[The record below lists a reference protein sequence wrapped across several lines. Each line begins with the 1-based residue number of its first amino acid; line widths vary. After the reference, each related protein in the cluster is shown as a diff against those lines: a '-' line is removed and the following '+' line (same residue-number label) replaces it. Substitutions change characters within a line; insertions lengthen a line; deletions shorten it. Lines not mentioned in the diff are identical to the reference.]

1 MAQPSKFTADRRALI
16 LAALHVGC
24 SDETAAWHAG
34 VNKSTLSRWLERAE
48 HAADGG
54 TWNEFWLRVCEAKAG
69 SRLSVVGAA
78 FKAAVSPDRD
88 GTLAWKMAQRMEP
101 AFRPIET
108 EPRPIGPTVI
118 VLELPS
124 MPKRPSSTTIQ
135 QLPAG

>member
-1 MAQPSKFTADRRALI
+1 MSAS
-16 LAALHVGC
+16 
-24 SDETAAWHAG
+24 G
-34 VNKSTLSRWLERAE
+34 VDKSTLSRWLERAE
-48 HAADGG
+48 HAAEGG

-78 FKAAVSPDRD
+78 FKAAVSQDRD